1 VLSHRER
8 PDRVRSVVRTCEEN
22 PHGQIPFEAARAA
35 GRCGRGSARPSQ
47 RGASGALGATRSGD
61 GSRWCPSAAARCS
74 AGGLL
79 LRHQSWAMQRRA
91 PDPTARYRFVAALV
105 WRGAVAP
112 PREMPHGGTRVGLDP
127 SCFGGVPRERAPSY
141 PSCNWR
147 RDVRPVFF
155 FSVAA
160 PLSFIYPYT
169 IAGFSTGRQMF
180 SGKRRVSML
189 VFSYGADHKPVSPNK
204 NARGTWSF
212 PGTVRAV
219 TQPTRPRPRP
229 GPGTDNGSPAFDGHR
244 PAPGA

>member
-35 GRCGRGSARPSQ
+35 GRCGHGSARPSQ

-180 SGKRRVSML
+180 SGKRGVSML
-189 VFSYGADHKPVSPNK
+189 VFSYGADHKPASPNK
-204 NARGTWSF
+204 NTRGTWSF

-219 TQPTRPRPRP
+219 TQPTRPRP